1 MRARP
6 GLAKTCVARS
16 RPDSLAR
23 GRSNREDTEEQ
34 PPSPAS
40 PACLWT
46 RQASRAL
53 SLALARSLHPRSFAA
68 AAAAARARA
77 LTADAYARAQMPII
91 TENGIDPFAPIEGVA
106 SNEWA
111 HLILGPPGMQPPGPG
126 LDLMDVPLTTAGDG
140 RAEMKPARGHR
151 RAAEPRRAAVKL
163 EDMDRDD
170 PFKGQFDDDD
180 DELGDD
186 GTGRGN
192 LNRGKYRC
200 GRCGQYKVNHQCPF
214 IIDRSCRTVGAQ
226 ARPRARFSSLSLS
239 RCLLRSLTQ
248 RDFWCAA
255 AGFRRTRGSPSCRL
269 DRRHSQFREMH
280 DEASLGS
287 FYLGARQDT
296 KRAVYDT
303 PFREIRGTAMGRSV

>member
-1 MRARP
+1 
-6 GLAKTCVARS
+6 
-16 RPDSLAR
+16 
-23 GRSNREDTEEQ
+23 
-34 PPSPAS
+34 
-40 PACLWT
+40 
-46 RQASRAL
+46 
-53 SLALARSLHPRSFAA
+53 
-68 AAAAARARA
+68 
-77 LTADAYARAQMPII
+77 MPII

-226 ARPRARFSSLSLS
+226 ARPRARFSCLSLSLS
-239 RCLLRSLTQ
+239 LAVCFAPSRNATSGVLLPVSGGPEAARHVDWIDDTLSFEKCTTRLASARFIWALARTPSERST
-248 RDFWCAA
+248 
-255 AGFRRTRGSPSCRL
+255 
-269 DRRHSQFREMH
+269 
-280 DEASLGS
+280 
-287 FYLGARQDT
+287 
-296 KRAVYDT
+296 T
-303 PFREIRGTAMGRSV
+303 PRSGRSAELRWGVRSR

>member
-1 MRARP
+1 MDEA
-6 GLAKTCVARS
+6 GVA
-16 RPDSLAR
+16 
-23 GRSNREDTEEQ
+23 
-34 PPSPAS
+34 
-40 PACLWT
+40 
-46 RQASRAL
+46 RAL
-53 SLALARSLHPRSFAA
+53 SRARSLPAPSLLRRRRRR
-68 AAAAARARA
+68 ARARA

-239 RCLLRSLTQ
+239 LSL
-248 RDFWCAA
+248 
-255 AGFRRTRGSPSCRL
+255 S
-269 DRRHSQFREMH
+269 
-280 DEASLGS
+280 ASLPHATRLLVCCCRFQADPRQPVMSIGS
-287 FYLGARQDT
+287 TTLSVSRNAR
-296 KRAVYDT
+296 
-303 PFREIRGTAMGRSV
+303 RG